1 MTYGHGHTSTWSPA
15 VHGYRPQVFL
25 VVALLGCW
33 RASPD
38 HQTLGDRAYLDGLF
52 GDALVEYRLAL
63 SVEPE
68 SPDLRAKAALAAL
81 NGVDLEAAAQ
91 EYVALSLAGG
101 TSRREEAADGLVR
114 VANLAI
120 EEGNQTALA
129 IALEGLREVA
139 PGRALGSFAGHLASS
154 VEGQPLTEDAL
165 ALLTFAAAGATN
177 AGTQDSLMFVYG
189 LTLRRLGRC
198 TEAAPIFESLV
209 RRQRVPRVATGAQ
222 RQLVLCAL
230 DEGRRALRKGQVV
243 DAEAWFRRAVAGAGD
258 TPETRAAYIGIGDVR
273 MTQRDYFGAVDAFF
287 RAMDGLLPGDSMYD
301 LADQRLKAIGDASRT
316 VP

>member
-1 MTYGHGHTSTWSPA
+1 MTYVHGHTSTWSHA
-15 VHGYRPQVFL
+15 VHGYRRQVFV
-25 VVALLGCW
+25 VVALLGCS

-38 HQTLGDRAYLDGLF
+38 HQTLGDQAYLDGLF

-63 SVEPE
+63 SANHE

-91 EYVALSLAGG
+91 EYVALALAGEP
-101 TSRREEAADGLVR
+101 SRREEAADGLVR

-129 IALEGLREVA
+129 VALDGLQEVA

-154 VEGQPLTEDAL
+154 IEGQPQTEDAL

-189 LTLRRLGRC
+189 VTLRRLGRC

-209 RRQRVPRVATGAQ
+209 RRRRAPRVAEGAQ
-222 RQLVLCAL
+222 RQLALCAL
-230 DEGRRALRKGQVV
+230 NEGRRALRNGQVV

-258 TPETRAAYIGIGDVR
+258 TPETRAAYVGLGDVR
-273 MTQRDYFGAVDAFF
+273 MTEGDYFGAVDAFL

-301 LADQRLKAIGDASRT
+301 IADQRLKAIGDASRT
-316 VP
+316 IP

>member
-1 MTYGHGHTSTWSPA
+1 MSYVHGHTSTWSHA
-15 VHGYRPQVFL
+15 VHGYRRQVFV
-25 VVALLGCW
+25 VVALLGCS

-38 HQTLGDRAYLDGLF
+38 HQTLGDQAYLDGLF

-63 SVEPE
+63 SANHE

-91 EYVALSLAGG
+91 EYVALALAGE

-129 IALEGLREVA
+129 VALDGLQEVA

-154 VEGQPLTEDAL
+154 IEGQPQTEDAL

-189 LTLRRLGRC
+189 VTLRRLGRC

-209 RRQRVPRVATGAQ
+209 RRRRAPRVAEGAQ
-222 RQLVLCAL
+222 RQLALCAL
-230 DEGRRALRKGQVV
+230 NEGRRALRNGQVV

-258 TPETRAAYIGIGDVR
+258 TPETRAAYVGLGDVR
-273 MTQRDYFGAVDAFF
+273 MTEGDYFGAVDAFL

-316 VP
+316 IP

>member
-1 MTYGHGHTSTWSPA
+1 MTYVHGHTSTWSHA
-15 VHGYRPQVFL
+15 VHGYRRQVFV
-25 VVALLGCW
+25 VVALLGCS

-38 HQTLGDRAYLDGLF
+38 HQTLGDQAYRDGLF

-63 SVEPE
+63 SANHE

-91 EYVALSLAGG
+91 EYVALALAGEP
-101 TSRREEAADGLVR
+101 SRREEAADGLVR

-129 IALEGLREVA
+129 VALDGLQEVA

-154 VEGQPLTEDAL
+154 IEGQPQTEDAL

-189 LTLRRLGRC
+189 VTLRRLGRC

-209 RRQRVPRVATGAQ
+209 RRRRAPRVAEGAQ
-222 RQLVLCAL
+222 RQLALCAL
-230 DEGRRALRKGQVV
+230 NEGRRALRNGQVV

-258 TPETRAAYIGIGDVR
+258 TPETRAAYVGLGDVR
-273 MTQRDYFGAVDAFF
+273 MTEGDYFGAVDAFL

-301 LADQRLKAIGDASRT
+301 IADQRLKAIGDASRT
-316 VP
+316 IP

>member
-1 MTYGHGHTSTWSPA
+1 MLGHRRH
-15 VHGYRPQVFL
+15 VFV
-25 VVALLGCW
+25 VVALLGCS

-38 HQTLGDRAYLDGLF
+38 HQRLGDQAYLDRSF

-63 SVEPE
+63 STDPE
-68 SPDLRAKAALAAL
+68 NPDLRTKAALAAL

-91 EYVALSLAGG
+91 EYVALALAGG
-101 TSRREEAADGLVR
+101 TSRTEEAADGLVR

-129 IALEGLREVA
+129 LALDGLREVA
-139 PGRALGSFAGHLASS
+139 PGRAFGSFAGHLASS
-154 VEGQPLTEDAL
+154 IEGQPQTQDAL

-189 LTLRRLGRC
+189 TTLRRLGRC
-198 TEAAPIFESLV
+198 KEAAPIFESLI
-209 RRQRVPRVATGAQ
+209 RRQRAPRVAQGAR

-230 DEGRRALRKGQVV
+230 AEGRRALRNGQVV
-243 DAEAWFRRAVAGAGD
+243 DAEVWFRRAVAGAGD
-258 TPETRAAYIGIGDVR
+258 TPETRAAYIGLGDVR
-273 MTQRDYFGAVDAFF
+273 MTEGDYFGAVDAFL

-316 VP
+316 IP

>member
-1 MTYGHGHTSTWSPA
+1 MTYAHGHTSTWSHA
-15 VHGYRPQVFL
+15 VHGYRRQFFV
-25 VVALLGCW
+25 VVALLGCS

-63 SVEPE
+63 SADPE

-91 EYVALSLAGG
+91 EYVALALAGG
-101 TSRREEAADGLVR
+101 PSRIEEAADGLVR

-120 EEGNQTALA
+120 EEGDQTALA
-129 IALEGLREVA
+129 VALEGLREVA

-154 VEGQPLTEDAL
+154 VEGQPQTEDAL

-177 AGTQDSLMFVYG
+177 AGTQDSLMFVYSV
-189 LTLRRLGRC
+189 TLRRLGRC

-209 RRQRVPRVATGAQ
+209 RRQRAPRVATGAQ

-230 DEGRRALRKGQVV
+230 DEGRRALRNGQLV

-258 TPETRAAYIGIGDVR
+258 TPETRAAYIGLGDVR

-316 VP
+316 IP